1 MSKKRT
7 KNARRGKQMSAQQR
21 AKQEQLR
28 NRTGGEQPNSV
39 QAARQRVMSNSGEDH
54 RAHPQAGQEDVKP
67 GLFPPSRRPPRDPNR
82 KPWEVYACMVMAV
95 LIVFLVPDWRD
106 PENPW
111 PAWFYVAPLAFGVL
125 GALFALLDKRRRL
138 AWISAGLGLV
148 LFVGLVS
155 AIALTGP
162 A

>member
-1 MSKKRT
+1 MSNKRN
-7 KNARRGKQMSAQQR
+7 KNARRGRKMSSQQR
-21 AKQEQLR
+21 EKQQQMREQ
-28 NRTGGEQPNSV
+28 TGRASDSSV
-39 QAARQRVMSNSGEDH
+39 QEARRRAMSTSPD
-54 RAHPQAGQEDVKP
+54 RATGSQAEAEEVRP

-106 PENPW
+106 PQNPW

-125 GALFALLDKRRRL
+125 GALFALLDKKRRL
-138 AWISAGLGLV
+138 AWASACLGLV
-148 LFVGLVS
+148 LFVGLISV
-155 AIALTGP
+155 IALTGP

>member
-1 MSKKRT
+1 MSNKRN
-7 KNARRGKQMSAQQR
+7 KNARRGRKMSSQQR
-21 AKQEQLR
+21 EKQQQMREQ
-28 NRTGGEQPNSV
+28 TGRGSGNSV
-39 QAARQRVMSNSGEDH
+39 QDARQRAMSTSPE
-54 RAHPQAGQEDVKP
+54 RATGTQGAAEEVRP

-82 KPWEVYACMVMAV
+82 KPWEVYACMIMAV

-125 GALFALLDKRRRL
+125 GALFALLDKKWRL
-138 AWISAGLGLV
+138 AWTSAGLGLV

-155 AIALTGP
+155 VIALTGP